1 MRAPARTAQVGI
13 LREVEPDK
21 EPDGWREPDQGGVGH
36 EQSAPQAAAPVQL
49 AHPGGSQSSV
59 GATIP
64 SPHRNSPGVPF
75 LLQLSRQLVAT
86 LLQSVRPAAYMIL
99 AAAMHR
105 RFPSPVHAVRCV
117 LNATWNGTLHTCPR
131 TLHCFV
137 QGLA

>member
-1 MRAPARTAQVGI
+1 MV
-13 LREVEPDK
+13 V
-21 EPDGWREPDQGGVGH
+21 VGH
-36 EQSAPQAAAPVQL
+36 KQSAPQAAPPVQL

-64 SPHRNSPGVPF
+64 SPHWSSPGVPF
-75 LLQLSRQLVAT
+75 LMQLCRQVVAT

-105 RFPSPVHAVRCV
+105 RLPSPVHTARCV
-117 LNATWNGTLHTCPR
+117 WNATWNGSLHAWPTS
-131 TLHCFV
+131 LHCFV